1 MTALEALLQGGGF
14 PSMINPEYLRRQAA
28 VCLRLAATVHDKKAA
43 EALVVMANDL
53 SDRAD
58 EIDPN
63 LASDGQ
69 ATAEDGAAPTRCA
82 WPTSS

>member
-1 MTALEALLQGGGF
+1 MRAIEALVQGGGF
-14 PSMINPEYLRRQAA
+14 IVINPDYLRRQAA
-28 VCLRLAATVHDKKAA
+28 ICLRLAASVHDKKTA
-43 EALVVMANDL
+43 EALVVMADNL

-69 ATAEDGAAPTRCA
+69 ATTEDNVCGKVSRHGR
-82 WPTSS
+82 